1 MRFFACSLLLA
12 AHGVAA
18 TSLDAHRMLRAAT
31 KRTDLL
37 KRGVRIATRF
47 DAVVDYVEGMFP
59 RAPVGADTDSA

>member
-1 MRFFACSLLLA
+1 
-12 AHGVAA
+12 
-18 TSLDAHRMLRAAT
+18 MLRAAT

-37 KRGVRIATRF
+37 KRGVRIAKRF